1 MGVTL
6 DFFFLLGSLFYV
18 IYFQVFIVK
27 FIFKVYKLNIR
38 LLYYFVCVVCMYV
51 CTHSFVEAR
60 RQTPVA
66 FLSFS
71 GAVYLSFLRW
81 GSFCPET
88 CQMS

>member
-51 CTHSFVEAR
+51 CTCVEDI
-60 RQTPVA
+60 QVHTHIDY
-66 FLSFS
+66 
-71 GAVYLSFLRW
+71 GYLQL
-81 GSFCPET
+81 
-88 CQMS
+88 